1 VLDPFCGSGSTG
13 VAARDEGF
21 KFLGLEREPAYVEI
35 ARKRT
40 QWAREAEAQ
49 QEATDEQT

>member
-1 VLDPFCGSGSTG
+1 MRWLVRLVTPAGGLVLDPFCGSGSTG

-21 KFLGLEREPAYVEI
+21 KFLGLERELAYIEI

-40 QWAREAEAQ
+40 HER
-49 QEATDEQT
+49 